1 MNAQSVLVLEA
12 AWVPDLES
20 APTVQPFIEGWA
32 THRGLSV
39 CYRSFGSS
47 VELAHWLRHFLASE
61 SLCVAYLAAHGGR
74 ASLQTPTSEIPL
86 PQLAHTLGQGRRNRR
101 TGKGIVFGACHL
113 GSELEAFLAASKQKF
128 DWAAGYT
135 EAIPWLGATVTDLL
149 FLEYL
154 FAGIALRADGTQ
166 TDHSEEA
173 EAAAWLVGE
182 HCRLSDLMGLR
193 LASSKG
199 LARSMASPREAKR
212 YAKTRPLSPARR
224 PGGSPCHPLI

>member
-1 MNAQSVLVLEA
+1 MSAPSVLVLEA

-39 CYRSFGSS
+39 CYRSFGSC
-47 VELAHWLRHFLASE
+47 VELTHWLRHFLASE
-61 SLCVAYLAAHGGR
+61 SLCVAYVAAHGRSG
-74 ASLQTPTSEIPL
+74 SLHTPTSEIPL
-86 PQLAHTLGQGRRNRR
+86 PELAQRLGRGRRSRQ

-154 FAGIALRADGTQ
+154 FAGIALRGEDARG
-166 TDHSEEA
+166 DHSEEA

-182 HCRLSDLMGLR
+182 HCRLAHLMGLR
-193 LASSKG
+193 LAISKG
-199 LARSMASPREAKR
+199 LARSLASPRVAKR
-212 YAKTRPLSPARR
+212 YAKTRPLSPARC
-224 PGGSPCHPLI
+224 PGGSPCHPPI

>member
-1 MNAQSVLVLEA
+1 MSAPSVLVLEA
-12 AWVPDLES
+12 AWVPGLEP
-20 APTVQPFIEGWA
+20 APSVRPFIDGWA
-32 THRGLSV
+32 AHRGLSV
-39 CYRSFGSS
+39 CYRSFGSC

-154 FAGIALRADGTQ
+154 FAGIALRADGARS
-166 TDHSEEA
+166 DHIEEA

-182 HCRLSDLMGLR
+182 HCRLAELMGLR
-193 LASSKG
+193 LAMSTRP
-199 LARSMASPREAKR
+199 ARGVASARETKRDRQTCPASPD
-212 YAKTRPLSPARR
+212 
-224 PGGSPCHPLI
+224 CHL